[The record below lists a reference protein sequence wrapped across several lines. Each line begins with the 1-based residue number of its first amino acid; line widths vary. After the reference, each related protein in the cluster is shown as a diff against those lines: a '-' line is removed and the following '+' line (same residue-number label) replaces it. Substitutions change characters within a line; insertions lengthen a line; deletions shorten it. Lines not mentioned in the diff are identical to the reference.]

1 MAEEMWCTIESDPG
15 KSIYRKRQVK
25 SKIDLFFYAGVFTEL
40 MAGMGVQGVQMEEIY
55 SLDEA
60 TMEELK

>member
-1 MAEEMWCTIESDPG
+1 MP
-15 KSIYRKRQVK
+15 KRHW
-25 SKIDLFFYAGVFTEL
+25 IDKHPFSNYENIGVFTEL
-40 MAGMGVQGVQMEEIY
+40 IAGMGCQGVQMEEIW